1 MTDAQQP
8 QRELPIYY
16 ERLLQSVR
24 YVVLKSHVTYPE
36 YIAGT
41 SNNRRDSIKFME
53 WLMKENPT
61 AKVRAIGLDEYILE
75 SKPFEPRPHTP
86 SPEVIAYPL
95 TDVDIEE
102 LSDYANAE
110 DAEACIRSLCERI
123 KKRPTD
129 TAFGYVNICN
139 QDKCIKQRD
148 QIARA
153 ATLAETQRIYGL
165 FHEVEML
172 HLNGMA
178 YPDLYNEMVA
188 RIKFI
193 HTEPLSK
200 EGRKKPKQSTTA
212 AQEARR

>member
-1 MTDAQQP
+1 MTAQQP

-86 SPEVIAYPL
+86 APKFSSEDLILLAHDEWKRREERKHNHPEQDWVA
-95 TDVDIEE
+95 
-102 LSDYANAE
+102 
-110 DAEACIRSLCERI
+110 
-123 KKRPTD
+123 
-129 TAFGYVNICN
+129 GY
-139 QDKCIKQRD
+139 
-148 QIARA
+148 
-153 ATLAETQRIYGL
+153 
-165 FHEVEML
+165 
-172 HLNGMA
+172 LNGFCTSRKW
-178 YPDLYNEMVA
+178 A
-188 RIKFI
+188 REYVDK
-193 HTEPLSK
+193 LRSK
-200 EGRKKPKQSTTA
+200 K
-212 AQEARR
+212 